1 METKQQIWKYFDI
14 NFFLSQVGDGFYKRN
29 RPLEYHRELSML
41 AHSSYSF
48 GHDQKFYD
56 CKMRDEY
63 AGFMLF
69 RDPKKT
75 METVY

>member
-1 METKQQIWKYFDI
+1 
-14 NFFLSQVGDGFYKRN
+14 
-29 RPLEYHRELSML
+29 ML
-41 AHSSYSF
+41 GHSSYSF

-69 RDPKKT
+69 GDPKKT